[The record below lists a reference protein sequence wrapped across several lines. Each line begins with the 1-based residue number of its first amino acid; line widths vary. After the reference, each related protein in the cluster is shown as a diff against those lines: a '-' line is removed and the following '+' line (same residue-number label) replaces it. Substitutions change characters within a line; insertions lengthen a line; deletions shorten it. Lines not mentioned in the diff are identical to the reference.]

1 VTGDRPRARIVTFL
15 RRLWP
20 WLVGLAIL
28 AAVATRAPLAEFRQ
42 ALGRGPHLQLA
53 LVNVALNVAVL
64 GSDSLAT
71 WVALIAL
78 QLRRP
83 FRQVLVVRGATYLLF
98 VVNYAVGQ
106 GGFGYYLYRSG
117 VAALR
122 ATGITLF
129 LIGTNLATLIVV
141 TAAAWAIRGGD
152 AAGAA
157 MTWTL
162 VASCAAFAIYLAII
176 ARRPGF
182 LAQRSVLAPLFD
194 AGLRGHGVAM
204 LGRLPH
210 IAVIVLGHWVAM
222 RAWGF
227 DVPFAVGATV
237 MPAVVIV
244 SVLPLSPAGLGT
256 TQAAFVVFFRDYAPG
271 ATDDQRAAAMLAFA
285 VVHFVYGVLASAS
298 VGLVCAPFARRVA
311 RDSSPDAPPAA
322 ADHGAAR

>member
-1 VTGDRPRARIVTFL
+1 MLRLL
-15 RRLWP
+15 RRLLP

-28 AAVATRAPLAEFRQ
+28 AAIATRAPLAEFRG
-42 ALGRGPHLQLA
+42 AIGRGPHLELA
-53 LVNVALNVAVL
+53 VVNVAINVAVL

-71 WVALIAL
+71 WLALIAL
-78 QLRRP
+78 GLRRP
-83 FRQVLVVRGATYLLF
+83 FRHVLAVRGATYLLF

-129 LIGTNLATLIVV
+129 LIGTNFATLIVV
-141 TAAAWAIRGGD
+141 TAVAWAFRGSD

-157 MTWTL
+157 MSWTL
-162 VASCAAFAIYLAII
+162 VGSCAAFAIYLAII

-182 LAQRSVLAPLFD
+182 LARRDVLAPLFD

-210 IAVIVLGHWVAM
+210 MAVIVLGHWVAM
-222 RAWGF
+222 RVWGIE
-227 DVPFAVGATV
+227 VPFAVGATV
-237 MPAVVIV
+237 MPAVVIA

-256 TQAAFVVFFRDYAPG
+256 TQAAFVLFFRDYAPG

-285 VVHFVYGVLASAS
+285 VVHFVYGVLASAA
-298 VGLVCAPFARRVA
+298 VGLVCAPFARRIA
-311 RDSSPDAPPAA
+311 RDPAPDAPPAG
-322 ADHGAAR
+322 ADHGVAR

>member
-1 VTGDRPRARIVTFL
+1 MLRLL

-28 AAVATRAPLAEFRQ
+28 AAIATRAPLADFRG
-42 ALGRGPHLQLA
+42 AIGRGPHLELA
-53 LVNVALNVAVL
+53 LVNVAINVAVL

-71 WVALIAL
+71 WLALIAL
-78 QLRRP
+78 GLRRP
-83 FRQVLVVRGATYLLF
+83 FRHVLVVRGATYLLF

-129 LIGTNLATLIVV
+129 LIGTNFATLIVV
-141 TAAAWAIRGGD
+141 TAVAWAIRGGG
-152 AAGAA
+152 AAGTA
-157 MTWTL
+157 MAWTL
-162 VASCAAFAIYLAII
+162 VGSCAAFAIYLGII

-182 LAQRSVLAPLFD
+182 LARLDVLAPLFD
-194 AGLRGHGVAM
+194 AGLRGHGLAM
-204 LGRLPH
+204 VGRLPH
-210 IAVIVLGHWVAM
+210 MVVIVLGHWVAM
-222 RAWGF
+222 RVWGF

-256 TQAAFVVFFRDYAPG
+256 TQAAFVLFFRDYAPG
-271 ATDDQRAAAMLAFA
+271 ATDDQRAAAILAFA
-285 VVHFVYGVLASAS
+285 VVHFVYGVLASTA
-298 VGLVCAPFARRVA
+298 VGLVCAPFARRIA
-311 RDSSPDAPPAA
+311 RDPAPAAPPAA

>member
-1 VTGDRPRARIVTFL
+1 MEVGGAVPRARIVTFL

-71 WVALIAL
+71 WVALIAF

-83 FRQVLVVRGATYLLF
+83 FRQVLVVRGAPYLLF
-98 VVNYAVGQ
+98 VVT
-106 GGFGYYLYRSG
+106 G
-117 VAALR
+117 V
-122 ATGITLF
+122 
-129 LIGTNLATLIVV
+129 
-141 TAAAWAIRGGD
+141 AWAIRGGD

-244 SVLPLSPAGLGT
+244 SVLPLSPAGRGT

-271 ATDDQRAAAMLAFA
+271 ATDDQRAAATLAFA

>member
-1 VTGDRPRARIVTFL
+1 MRTVL

-28 AAVATRAPLAEFRQ
+28 AAIATRIPLSEFRG

-53 LVNVALNVAVL
+53 LVNLAINVAVL

-71 WVALIAL
+71 WIALIAL
-78 QLRRP
+78 GLRRP
-83 FRQVLVVRGATYLLF
+83 FRHVLVVRGATYLLF

-122 ATGITLF
+122 ATGVTLF
-129 LIGTNLATLIVV
+129 LIGTNLATLLVV
-141 TAAAWAIRGGD
+141 TAAAWAIRGSD

-157 MTWTL
+157 MAWTL
-162 VASCAAFAIYLAII
+162 VGSCAAFAIYLAII

-182 LAQRSVLAPLFD
+182 LARRGVLAPLFE
-194 AGLRGHGVAM
+194 AGLRGHGFAM

-222 RAWGF
+222 RVWGIA
-227 DVPFAVGATV
+227 VPFAVGATV
-237 MPAVVIV
+237 MPAVVIA

-256 TQAAFVVFFRDYAPG
+256 TQAAFVLFFHDYGYG
-271 ATDDQRAAAMLAFA
+271 ATDELRAGAVFAFA
-285 VVHFVYGVLASAS
+285 IAHFVYGVLASTA
-298 VGLVCAPFARRVA
+298 VGLVCAPFARRIA
-311 RDSSPDAPPAA
+311 REPAPDAPPAP